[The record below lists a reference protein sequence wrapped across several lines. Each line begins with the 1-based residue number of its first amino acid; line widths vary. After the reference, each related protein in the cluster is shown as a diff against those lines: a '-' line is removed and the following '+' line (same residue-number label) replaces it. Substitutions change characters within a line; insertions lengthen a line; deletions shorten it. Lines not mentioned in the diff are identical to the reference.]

1 MFRINVRL
9 NGSYLWIFLISIF
22 LLSGCGSHQKKS
34 TLPEKTAEVNK
45 SQTLSGTPPLSKVE
59 EAIQQAQAHYQ
70 AGLEH
75 YRNQHWDLASKEF
88 ELSLKAL
95 LDADNN
101 PESHKKLEDT
111 YEELSLKIRV
121 MQEQA
126 NNSKPAQIST
136 QKESENNNS
145 KPNTQISSSS
155 GSNSSSTTGNQNL
168 PLIFNTPVEID
179 EKIQEWI
186 NIYSRKK
193 EDSNF
198 LRGLERSARYLPM
211 IRKIFSSYGLP
222 ADLAYIPLIESSF
235 STEAVSPS
243 GAVGMWQFVR
253 STARNYGLRVDKKVD
268 ERKDPV
274 KSTHA
279 AARYL
284 KDLYRM
290 LGSWDLVIAAY
301 NSGEYKIHNA
311 IGRYRTRD
319 FEELSSTG
327 YLGAETRN
335 YVPMLKAAI
344 IIASDPAKYGL
355 NPVYE
360 SPLAYNEPTLSEK
373 NPPVKTATA
382 VASRLKSSSGKE
394 LLATVHFLDE
404 KDLSATSKSGSQA
417 QTLTAISQLR
427 TDEFGYEKPIQSSGK
442 KRELVIYQIQK
453 GDDLRKVA
461 AKFRVTM
468 TQLIVWNKL
477 NTANLTPNEELK
489 IWYDKLSNPSEVR
502 TSSGSKKTWM
512 KGTRKLSKSS
522 YYPAKKTASTRFR
535 PPKKEKIIYSVK
547 KGDNLWE
554 LSQNFNVDLR
564 LLRKWNGLSPR
575 EPLMPGDKLVIHLN
589 QPIN

>member
-22 LLSGCGSHQKKS
+22 LLYGCGSHHKKS
-34 TLPEKTAEVNK
+34 TLPEKTAEINK
-45 SQTLSGTPPLSKVE
+45 SQTLPETPPLSKVE
-59 EAIQQAQAHYQ
+59 EAIQQAQSHYQ

-75 YRNQHWDLASKEF
+75 YRNQRWDLASKEF

-111 YEELSLKIRV
+111 YEELSLKIHLI
-121 MQEQA
+121 QDQA
-126 NNSKPAQIST
+126 NNSKSAQTST
-136 QKESENNNS
+136 PNGLENNTS
-145 KPNTQISSSS
+145 KPNTQTSASLS
-155 GSNSSSTTGNQNL
+155 SNSSSSTVNQNP
-168 PLIFNTPVEID
+168 PLIFNTPIEID

-198 LRGLERSARYLPM
+198 LRGLERSTRYLPM

-253 STARNYGLRVDKKVD
+253 STARNYGLRVDKRVD

-327 YLGAETRN
+327 YLGAETQN

-344 IIASDPAKYGL
+344 IIASDPGKYGL

-360 SPLAYNEPTLSEK
+360 SPLVYTEPSLPEK
-373 NPPVKTATA
+373 NPPVKTFTA
-382 VASRLKSSSGKE
+382 APSRLKSSSNKE
-394 LLATVHFLDE
+394 LLATIHFSDE
-404 KDLSATSKSGSQA
+404 KELNTTSTSGSA
-417 QTLTAISQLR
+417 QTLTAISQPG
-427 TDEFGYEKPIQSSGK
+427 TDEFGYEKPIQPSGR
-442 KRELVIYQIQK
+442 KREFVTYQIQK

-461 AKFRVTM
+461 AKFKVTM

-489 IWYDKLSNPSEVR
+489 IWYDKLSKPSEGR
-502 TSSGSKKTWM
+502 ASSGSKRTWM

-522 YYPAKKTASTRFR
+522 YYPAKKTVSTRSQ
-535 PPKKEKIIYSVK
+535 PPKKAKIIYSVK

-554 LSQNFNVDLR
+554 VSQNFNVDLN
-564 LLRKWNGLSPR
+564 LLRKWNKLSPR
-575 EPLMPGDKLVIHLN
+575 EQLMPGDKLIIHLN

>member
-9 NGSYLWIFLISIF
+9 NGSYIWIFLISIF
-22 LLSGCGSHQKKS
+22 LLSGCGFHQKKS
-34 TLPEKTAEVNK
+34 TLPEKTAETNK
-45 SQTLSGTPPLSKVE
+45 SQTLPETPPLSKVE
-59 EAIQQAQAHYQ
+59 EAIQQAQTHYQ

-75 YRNQHWDLASKEF
+75 YRNQRWDLASKEF

-111 YEELSLKIRV
+111 YEELSLKIHLI
-121 MQEQA
+121 QEQA
-126 NNSKPAQIST
+126 NNSKSAQTST
-136 QKESENNNS
+136 PNGLENTNS
-145 KPNTQISSSS
+145 KSNTQNSASLS
-155 GSNSSSTTGNQNL
+155 SNSSPSAANQNL
-168 PLIFNTPVEID
+168 PLIFNTPIEID

-198 LRGLERSARYLPM
+198 LRGLERSTRYLPM

-253 STARNYGLRVDKKVD
+253 STARNYGLRVDKRVD

-327 YLGAETRN
+327 YLGPETQN

-344 IIASDPAKYGL
+344 IIASDPGKYGL

-360 SPLAYNEPTLSEK
+360 SPLVYNEPSLLEK
-373 NPPVKTATA
+373 NLPVKAFTAAT
-382 VASRLKSSSGKE
+382 SRLKSSSKKE
-394 LLATVHFLDE
+394 LLATIHFSDE
-404 KDLSATSKSGSQA
+404 KELNTTARSEPSA
-417 QTLTAISQLR
+417 QTLTAISQSG
-427 TDEFGYEKPIQSSGK
+427 TDEFGYEKPIRPSGR
-442 KRELVIYQIQK
+442 KREFVTYQIQK

-489 IWYDKLSNPSEVR
+489 IWYDKLSKPSEVR
-502 TSSGSKKTWM
+502 TPSSSKRAWI
-512 KGTRKLSKSS
+512 KGARKLSKSS
-522 YYPAKKTASTRFR
+522 YYPAKKTVSTRSQ

-554 LSQNFNVDLR
+554 LSQNFNVNVH
-564 LLRKWNGLSPR
+564 LLRKWNRLSPG
-575 EPLMPGDKLVIHLN
+575 EHLMPGDKLIIHLN